1 MSSTPTTKHTKID
14 CVVPLYVNDSSLYP
28 IINDF
33 FESMKLYP
41 DIRLIVIDDCSL
53 LPTLNWPITLRNEK
67 NLGFTATVNR
77 GLSMTTAD
85 VIIVLNDDLKIK
97 KGDLDRYYLIGE
109 GIYSPRDTASDNTD
123 RFGAIWGMDRET
135 YEKMGNLNEKYKH
148 YFSDLDYY
156 NRAKEKGI
164 PVLKWH
170 DLVVEHKESATYK
183 HRDKDKLFT
192 EDQKKLSVV

>member
-1 MSSTPTTKHTKID
+1 MNSTPITKHTSID
-14 CVVPLYVNDSSLYP
+14 AVVPLYLNHSSLYP

-41 DIRLIVIDDCSL
+41 DIKLVVIDDCSP
-53 LPTLNWPITLRNEK
+53 LPTLNWPVTTRNK
-67 NLGFTATVNR
+67 TNRGYTATVNK

-85 VIIVLNDDLKIK
+85 VILVLNDDLKIK
-97 KGDLDRYYLIGE
+97 KGDLDRYYSISE

-123 RFGAIWGMDRET
+123 RFGAIWGMNRET
-135 YEKMGNLNEKYKH
+135 YIKMGNLNEKFKH

-164 PVLKWH
+164 SVIKWE
-170 DLVVEHKESATYK
+170 DIVVEHKESATYRNENK
-183 HRDKDKLFT
+183 AKLFN
-192 EDQKKLSVV
+192 EDKCRID